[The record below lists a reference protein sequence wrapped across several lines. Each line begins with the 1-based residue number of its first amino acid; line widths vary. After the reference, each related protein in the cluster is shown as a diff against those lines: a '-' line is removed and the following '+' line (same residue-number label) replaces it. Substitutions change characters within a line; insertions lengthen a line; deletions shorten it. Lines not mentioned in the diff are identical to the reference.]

1 MRGTATNIIRTG
13 QKDHIEQDA
22 MVTVAADDDD
32 EGDDDAV
39 LEELNHDKGDL
50 KPAAFPR

>member
-1 MRGTATNIIRTG
+1 
-13 QKDHIEQDA
+13 